1 VYPFLK
7 EMTAYTLLRPLFR
20 EKTPRAALTHEQY
33 LSADNWELDTS
44 TTAFPNAPPARSQE
58 FNDASHPH
66 LEVARSVVSI
76 PPVAPG
82 DQAWW
87 HADVI
92 HAVEARH
99 RGKGPSAVMY
109 IPAVPLT
116 PMNAEYVRD
125 QRDSFAQRIPPPDFP
140 GGDGELTFVGT
151 GTPDDIVGDTP
162 RRAMGLKR
170 VPVTSDLAPGD
181 RAVREAAN
189 KILGF

>member
-1 VYPFLK
+1 
-7 EMTAYTLLRPLFR
+7 
-20 EKTPRAALTHEQY
+20 
-33 LSADNWELDTS
+33 
-44 TTAFPNAPPARSQE
+44 
-58 FNDASHPH
+58 
-66 LEVARSVVSI
+66 
-76 PPVAPG
+76 
-82 DQAWW
+82 
-87 HADVI
+87 
-92 HAVEARH
+92 
-99 RGKGPSAVMY
+99 
-109 IPAVPLT
+109 
-116 PMNAEYVRD
+116 MNAEYVRD